1 MNLRDF
7 RESKEPPITQVEM
20 GKMIGVTDSCVSRY
34 ESGDTTP
41 SPEKIVRIETITGGK
56 VQLRDFVPHASSD
69 N

>member
-20 GKMIGVTDSCVSRY
+20 GGMIGVTDSCISRY
-34 ESGDTTP
+34 ESGDTIP
-41 SPEKIVRIETITGGK
+41 SPAKIVKIEVITGGK
-56 VQLRDFVPHASSD
+56 VQLRDFVPNASSD